1 MTPLQ
6 LLKQIQSKNHY
17 HMNNIINRNV
27 NRFFRFIS
35 PFLSILAL
43 VIVVLYISNNTYT
56 YKPQEPRNIEIL
68 SVNLLELHKEK
79 DEVRTNINDKY
90 VAYNVKGKFDVYN
103 CKNEKVNTVVL
114 DNVNVQD
121 TYNINIKTIKKEKNG
136 EIVLIGETK
145 TLSGVSAI
153 LSFLTG
159 ALLILTVYFSLLF
172 IGDLIIFIFVLFEI
186 NPFYNWNYVGH
197 NASKISSLWT
207 SLFYIP
213 DYNPKY
219 HYIPAS
225 YYLWFYIKEFFGYK
239 LTEDDIYY
247 TFVKG
252 NYDFEQTYRYLKEEE
267 IKNATII

>member
-6 LLKQIQSKNHY
+6 LLKQLTSKNHY
-17 HMNNIINRNV
+17 HMNNIINSNV

-35 PFLSILAL
+35 PFLCIFAL
-43 VIVVLYISNNTYT
+43 VIIVLYISNNTYT
-56 YKPQEPRNIEIL
+56 YKPQEQRNIEIL

-103 CKNEKVNTVVL
+103 YKNEKVNTVIL

-121 TYNINIKTIKKEKNG
+121 TYNIKTIKKEKNG
-136 EIVLIGETK
+136 EIILIGETK
-145 TLSGVSAI
+145 ILSSVSAI

-159 ALLILTVYFSLLF
+159 VLLILTIYFSLLF
-172 IGDLIIFIFVLFEI
+172 IVDLILFIFVLFEI
-186 NPFYNWNYVGH
+186 DPVYSWNFT
-197 NASKISSLWT
+197 NSIKISTLWT

-225 YYLWFYIKEFFGYK
+225 YYLGFYIKEFFGYK

-247 TFVKG
+247 MFIIG
-252 NYDFEQTYRYLKEEE
+252 NYDFEKTYRDLKEEE
-267 IKNATII
+267 INNATNI

>member
-6 LLKQIQSKNHY
+6 LLKQLASKNHY

-35 PFLSILAL
+35 PFLCIFAL

-103 CKNEKVNTVVL
+103 YKNEKVNTVVL
-114 DNVNVQD
+114 DNTNVQD
-121 TYNINIKTIKKEKNG
+121 TYNIKTIKKEKNG

-145 TLSGVSAI
+145 TLSSVSAI

-186 NPFYNWNYVGH
+186 NPFYNWNFV

-219 HYIPAS
+219 HYIPVS

-247 TFVKG
+247 TLVNG
-252 NYDFEQTYRYLKEEE
+252 NYDFEKTYRDLKEEE
-267 IKNATII
+267 INNATNI